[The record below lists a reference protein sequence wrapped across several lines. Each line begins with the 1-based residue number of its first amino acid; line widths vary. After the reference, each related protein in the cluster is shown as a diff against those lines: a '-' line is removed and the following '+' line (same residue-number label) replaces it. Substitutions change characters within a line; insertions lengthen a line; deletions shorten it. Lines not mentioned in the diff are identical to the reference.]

1 MNVLLPVL
9 QIYILTFR
17 FSPEL
22 MVLIGGKKKT
32 KKTQGDNQV
41 HYMKVKE

>member
-22 MVLIGGKKKT
+22 MVLIGGKKKQ
-32 KKTQGDNQV
+32 TQGDNQV
-41 HYMKVKE
+41 HYVKVKE